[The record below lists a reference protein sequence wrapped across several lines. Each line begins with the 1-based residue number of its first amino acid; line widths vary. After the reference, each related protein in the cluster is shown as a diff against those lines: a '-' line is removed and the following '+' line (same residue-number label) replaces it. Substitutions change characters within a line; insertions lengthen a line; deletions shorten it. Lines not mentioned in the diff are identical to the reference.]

1 MTDETTYETLYVR
14 TQYDGK
20 DYMSIEEI
28 YFVDEEG
35 DDVVH
40 HKATDACIDITTCAD
55 QGDDLW
61 SWLTDQV
68 EGRLKAHGI
77 EYAHLVFDDDPG
89 NMTFAYGRPV

>member
-35 DDVVH
+35 DESS
-40 HKATDACIDITTCAD
+40 ITTCAD